1 MRCTSSCG
9 VSEHWPS
16 SQHGPPV
23 SFTQVSAELCTLM
36 ESASYECRHEARA
49 KRPKPGNRFRL
60 ESKLL
65 LPRERCC
72 QFLRYVHDVLKWAR
86 RRPLSFRRYLSQ
98 FRCVS
103 RKAMKAGGK
112 GQHPCFTYTPLQIR
126 TDFLYNR
133 RIESGL
139 CRYSWPALPWQ
150 FSHPW
155 VLHNNPGMLCPDAM
169 FETIR

>member
-1 MRCTSSCG
+1 VYADG
-9 VSEHWPS
+9 VGIVRVQTRGTRKASEAWK
-16 SQHGPPV
+16 PV
-23 SFTQVSAELCTLM
+23 SIRVKVVAPARTLL
-36 ESASYECRHEARA
+36 SI
-49 KRPKPGNRFRL
+49 
-60 ESKLL
+60 
-65 LPRERCC
+65 
-72 QFLRYVHDVLKWAR
+72 LRYVHDVLKWAR

-103 RKAMKAGGK
+103 RKVMKAGGK

-155 VLHNNPGMLCPDAM
+155 VSHNNPGTLCPDAM